1 MSNVES
7 RTHCIRHSGATALD
21 CARRHAPL
29 LSTRVERTKE
39 ASPLSSSPSD
49 PWESTFKTGL
59 VLLLCGMVTGC
70 GMNRQTV
77 RTSKP
82 HPETEAIAQA
92 PSPNSSQE
100 EQQSQDAGEVQD
112 GDIQEVAF
120 LEDASDVTSPLT
132 PAAESSEWTVNRFVE
147 IALANNPAIQ
157 QATAS
162 AHKAMGFRYQVGL
175 SPNPT
180 LGYNGTQL
188 ADRGTDQHVAFV
200 EQNFITDEK
209 LSKNRIVLEQEVQS
223 QLWEV
228 QTQRQRV
235 ITDVNRN
242 FYRTLAA
249 QRRLELAVQFKEV
262 AEKGVQTARAR
273 LEAKEGS
280 RTDLLQ
286 SEIQLQQVEVQ
297 MSQAEATLLG
307 AWKQLVAVVGIPET
321 SPQKLAGVLPH
332 TTNSHDWQM
341 VSSEILSA
349 SPELKSARSRL
360 ARAQMNIVRQE
371 SQATPNVQFML
382 AAGHDQGT
390 GSSMINTQVGL
401 PIPVFNANQGNVSA
415 AHAEFCRASQD
426 VRRTELAIQARL
438 AQAQNDYDSAAAA
451 VNRYR
456 DEILPRAVET
466 LKLVEDAYAAGEFDF
481 LQVLIARRTYFD
493 SNLAFLTAQSDLA
506 QADSLVNGL
515 VLTGGLD
522 STRDTE
528 YDSALRD
535 QALNGQ

>member
-1 MSNVES
+1 MERMSNVES
-7 RTHCIRHSGATALD
+7 RTNRIRFTGANALVCVPHPLAHHCNKVECTDGVHLRTSSLSGQWRNTINTSLM
-21 CARRHAPL
+21 L
-29 LSTRVERTKE
+29 LV
-39 ASPLSSSPSD
+39 
-49 PWESTFKTGL
+49 
-59 VLLLCGMVTGC
+59 CGVVAGC

-77 RTSKP
+77 RSPSAKP
-82 HPETEAIAQA
+82 APETIVKATPE
-92 PSPNSSQE
+92 SSAA
-100 EQQSQDAGEVQD
+100 DEVESHSD
-112 GDIQEVAF
+112 DEIQEVAF
-120 LEDASDVTSPLT
+120 LDDSSET
-132 PAAESSEWTVNRFVE
+132 PAPVAEEPDVNAWTMERFE
-147 IALANNPAIQ
+147 AIALENNPAIQ
-157 QATAS
+157 QAAAS
-162 AHKAMGFRYQVGL
+162 AYKAMGFRHQVGL

-200 EQNFITDEK
+200 EQNFITDDK
-209 LSKNRIVLEQEVQS
+209 LGKNRVVLEQEVQS

-242 FYRTLAA
+242 FYRALAA
-249 QRRLELAVQFKEV
+249 QRRLELALQFKEV
-262 AEKGVQTARAR
+262 ADKGVQTARAR
-273 LEAKEGS
+273 LDAKEGS

-297 MSQAEATLLG
+297 LSQAEATLLG

-321 SPQKLAGVLPH
+321 SPQKLAGSLPY
-332 TTNSHDWQM
+332 TTEAHDWQF
-341 VSSEILSA
+341 VSTEILSA

-371 SQATPNVQFML
+371 SQATPNMQFML
-382 AAGHDQGT
+382 AAGRDNGT

-401 PIPVFNANQGNVSA
+401 PIPLFNANQGNVSA

-426 VRRTELAIQARL
+426 VRRTELAIQSRL
-438 AQAQNDYDSAAAA
+438 AQAQNEYESAAAA

-456 DEILPRAVET
+456 DEILPRAAET

-506 QADSLVNGL
+506 QADSLVKGL
-515 VLTGGLD
+515 VLIGGLD
-522 STRDTE
+522 PTRDTDL
-528 YDSALRD
+528 DSALRD